1 MGVRFAIIILIFS
14 LIYAGLGF
22 KFYNLQIENGRQY
35 LAKAEDLKA
44 GADLIEPER
53 GGIFF
58 TDKNGNSM
66 PAAIKKEY
74 KNIVAVPKDIADS
87 KEAAEILAPILSID
101 KDALLKK
108 LDNPQSQYE
117 MLAKRVSD
125 EVAKEI
131 QDIGLDGI
139 RIEKVDARFYPYETL
154 AAHVLGFVRDNIGQ
168 YGIETFY
175 NKELAG
181 TVGDSATGKWGAA
194 INGAD
199 MKLTIEP
206 NVELQAEKTLD
217 KLVSTYKAEGG
228 LVIVGDPK
236 TGDILAMAGT
246 NNFDP
251 NNYGSYEMGSY
262 INKSVQEVYEPGS
275 IFKIITMA
283 AGIDSGKITPETTY
297 YDKGSVVIDGYTI
310 ENWDHKAHGTMTMTG
325 VIEKSLNTGSIFAV
339 QKMGKKVFWDY
350 IERFGLNKKTGI
362 DLPGERLS
370 DTKNLKNGGEVSYAT
385 ASFGSGIAVAPIRLW
400 TSIASIANKGIMMK
414 PHLVKTAPEEIGR
427 SVSGETA
434 RKITQILVTA
444 VDNGKLASINGYSVA
459 GKTGTAFIPDLE
471 KGGYTEDVI
480 NTYVGFAP
488 ALDPRFVI
496 LLRMDK
502 AEGAPL
508 AGQTIIPAF
517 KELAEFILRYYEV
530 APDRPNSVN

>member
-1 MGVRFAIIILIFS
+1 MGVRFAIIILVFS
-14 LIYAGLGF
+14 LSYAGLGF
-22 KFYNLQIENGRQY
+22 RFYNLQIENGKQY

-58 TDKNGNSM
+58 TDKNGNLM
-66 PAAIKKEY
+66 PAAIKKKY
-74 KNIVAVPKDIADS
+74 NNIVAVPKNIADS
-87 KEAAEILAPILSID
+87 EESVEILAPILNIE
-101 KDALLKK
+101 KDVLLEK
-108 LDNPQSQYE
+108 LGNPKSQYE

-125 EVAKEI
+125 EIARVI

-139 RIEKVDARFYPYETL
+139 RIEKVDARFYPYGTL

-168 YGIETFY
+168 YGIEAFY
-175 NKELAG
+175 NNELSG
-181 TVGDSATGKWGAA
+181 TAGDSAAGKWGAA
-194 INGAD
+194 VNGVD
-199 MKLTIEP
+199 TRLTIEP
-206 NVELQAEKTLD
+206 NIELQAEKTLH

-246 NNFDP
+246 KNFDP
-251 NNYGSYEMGSY
+251 NSYGSYEMGNY

-339 QKMGKKVFWDY
+339 QKMGRKIFWDY
-350 IERFGLNKKTGI
+350 VERFGFNKKAGI

-370 DTKNLKNGGEVSYAT
+370 DTENLKNGGEATYAT
-385 ASFGSGIAVAPIRLW
+385 ASFGSGIAIAPIRLW
-400 TSIASIANKGIMMK
+400 TSIASIANKGIMMQ
-414 PHLVKTAPEEIGR
+414 PHLVKKTSEKIGR
-427 SVSGETA
+427 SVSEETA
-434 RKITQILVTA
+434 RKVTEMLVKA
-444 VDNGKLASINGYSVA
+444 VDNGKLASINGYTVA

-488 ALDPRFVI
+488 AFDPRFVI

-517 KELAEFILRYYEV
+517 KELAEFILHYYEV
-530 APDRPNSVN
+530 APDRPNSAN